1 MTSLLERGRK
11 GEKVRCDGGRTYF
24 GKRSEEVGRGRKRS
38 EEVGKQEAVIH
49 NREKRDGFLPKKF
62 SADLYA

>member
-1 MTSLLERGRK
+1 MKRSDVTAGGHTSGRGR
-11 GEKVRCDGGRTYF
+11 
-24 GKRSEEVGRGRKRS
+24 KRSEEVGRGRKRS